1 MNIYQNN
8 IERYKAAGLKLAKD
22 LNVLSTLRLSAF
34 IFSFIIIAV
43 LANGRL
49 VVGVLVVAPLCALGF
64 GLLIKRYNEVAHQKR
79 HNEFLKTINEKE
91 LLKLQ
96 NKLSDFPTGQKF
108 MDRDHPYVS
117 DLDIFGHHSLFQL
130 IDRTTTESG
139 HELLAEWMTVP
150 APKTT
155 ILERQQAVKELSP
168 MLDWRQHFQAT
179 GMHFKHAKSDY
190 NKLLAW
196 VEKPE
201 QLLPKQSKYLIISI
215 ILSLLSTLATLYF
228 IYHLFLPDVL
238 IRDVLTSLVPLIIV
252 LFVNSRVLKS
262 VGPVAEEIIEDTL
275 HNLKVLAGYRSLIL
289 HIESQKFESAIP
301 QKLQSVLNHDD
312 YSAAD
317 EINKLTT
324 ILEVFHLRGMKKE
337 PLSSGTFY
345 LIFNMFWLFD
355 VYYTLQTENWKHKN
369 RSYLKPWALAVSE
382 FEVLSSIGGFHYS
395 NPSFSFPEIKEAPY
409 IINFEMLGH
418 PLIDRESRVCNHFDL
433 NGRGEIAMIT
443 GSNMAGKSTFL
454 RATGIN
460 LVLALMGA
468 PCCAKSGRVS
478 SLKLFTSMRTQDNLE
493 EGVSSFYAELKRIEQ
508 LLTLIQEGEP
518 IFFLLDEMFKGTNSQ
533 DRYKGGVSLIRQL
546 GELNAF
552 GVISTHDLA
561 LATLA
566 GKHMI
571 VANYS
576 FNSEIKEGEM
586 IFNYE
591 LTPGICRDFNASELM
606 KKSGIKILSNIEEM

>member
-1 MNIYQNN
+1 MVSIYQNN
-8 IERYKAAGLKLAKD
+8 IEKYKAADLKLAKD
-22 LNVLSTLRLSAF
+22 LNGLSTLRLAAF

-43 LANGRL
+43 LANSRL
-49 VVGVLVVAPLCALGF
+49 LVGVLVVIPLCVLGF
-64 GLLIKRYNEVAHQKR
+64 GWLIKRYNEVAYQKR
-79 HNEFLKTINEKE
+79 HYDFLKTINEKE
-91 LLKLQ
+91 ILKLQ
-96 NKLSDFPTGQKF
+96 NKLADFPTGQKF
-108 MDRDHPYVS
+108 TGRDHPYVS

-150 APKTT
+150 ASKKT
-155 ILERQQAVKELSP
+155 ILERQQAVKELSS

-179 GMHFKHAKSDY
+179 GMPFRQAKSDY

-196 VEKPE
+196 IEKPE
-201 QLLPKQSKYLIISI
+201 QLLPNQSKYLVLSTF
-215 ILSLLSTLATLYF
+215 LSLLSTSAVIYF
-228 IYHLFLPDVL
+228 VIHLFLPDPVL
-238 IRDVLTSLVPLIIV
+238 SLIPLTIV
-252 LFVNSRVLKS
+252 LYVNSRVLKS
-262 VGPVAEEIIEDTL
+262 VRPAAEEIIENTL

-289 HIESQKFESAIP
+289 RIESQKFESAVL
-301 QKLQSVLNHDD
+301 QKLQSALNHDN
-312 YSAAD
+312 YSAAN
-317 EINKLTT
+317 EINKLTK
-324 ILEVFHLRGMKKE
+324 ILEVFHLRGTKKE
-337 PLSSGTFY
+337 PLSSGLFY

-355 VYYTLQTENWKHKN
+355 VYYILLTEKWKHKN
-369 RSYLKPWALAVSE
+369 KSYLKPWALAVSE
-382 FEVLSSIGGFHYS
+382 FEVLSSMAGFHYS
-395 NPSFSFPEIKEAPY
+395 NPSFAFPEIKEEPY

-418 PLIDRESRVCNHFDL
+418 PLIDPKSRVCNHFNL

-454 RATGIN
+454 RTIGVN

-468 PCCAKSGRVS
+468 PCCAKSGQVS
-478 SLKLFTSMRTQDNLE
+478 NMKIFTSMRTQDNLE

-508 LLTLIQEGEP
+508 LLKLIKDGQP

-561 LATLA
+561 LAKLA

-591 LTPGICRDFNASELM
+591 LTQGICRDFNASELM